1 MEIRNVFETR
11 KSIRSYT
18 GEAIPDVVLER
29 ILKVANISPVAR
41 GLYENVHLTII
52 TNKEYLAKIEENAG
66 EALNAQGTKFLYGA
80 PMLILVSANA
90 DNNVAHSNAAILASN
105 MHLEAVANNVG
116 SCLIWGCIAPLAKN
130 PELVKALGIPDGFTP
145 CCGVALGMSEEQYEK
160 RDIPEGRIAINRI

>member
-52 TNKEYLAKIEENAG
+52 TSKEYLAKIEENAG
-66 EALNAQGTKFLYGA
+66 EVLNAQGTKFLYGA

-90 DNNVAHSNAAILASN
+90 DNNVAHSNAASLFFFKTPEIQILLATCFNICYNKFEKGYKWRKDTRLWTISN
-105 MHLEAVANNVG
+105 L
-116 SCLIWGCIAPLAKN
+116 
-130 PELVKALGIPDGFTP
+130 
-145 CCGVALGMSEEQYEK
+145 
-160 RDIPEGRIAINRI
+160 